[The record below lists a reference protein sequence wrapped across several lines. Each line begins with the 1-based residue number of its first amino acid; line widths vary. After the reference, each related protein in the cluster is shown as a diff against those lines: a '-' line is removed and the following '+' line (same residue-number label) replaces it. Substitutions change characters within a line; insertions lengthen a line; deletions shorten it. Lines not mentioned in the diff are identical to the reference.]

1 VWNGSSDGGAG
12 LMTQAP
18 VSARGGAAAPSPGGA
33 TSPGAETAERPQ
45 LRRRPGYIGGI
56 HIGRLVLVEAVLL
69 VIAAMLPRGPVV
81 AGIAAVVGVAVILV
95 ALLRSRGRWWLER
108 RAMSREH
115 DRRRR
120 AAPDP
125 TREPDRR
132 LVMLR
137 TLAPGM
143 VVQEVPGATADGP
156 RIGVGCDAA
165 GWYAAAVLGAETSM
179 RGDAEPGVPLDLLA
193 RVLDEA
199 EHPGAVVQV
208 TTVSVPAPWQRLD
221 NAQFAARSYREL
233 QHLQPGSPLPAERT
247 TWVAVRL
254 EARSRAEVG
263 MAGSYDAEHAPALV
277 GSLIRK
283 VGRLLRESGLDH
295 RILTGDELTDALTR
309 ACELDP
315 AAPGESW
322 RPQEDWSHWRA
333 GELAHNVFWLRTW
346 PRLDNTAAL
355 LEHLISLP
363 AASSASSLTLT
374 RDGAGLGLRC
384 LVRVSAPASTLESS
398 ARAVEEAATHAH
410 AELVRLDG
418 EHGPAMYACAP
429 TGGGAK

>member
-1 VWNGSSDGGAG
+1 
-12 LMTQAP
+12 MTQTP
-18 VSARGGAAAPSPGGA
+18 VSARP
-33 TSPGAETAERPQ
+33 ETAADRPRP
-45 LRRRPGYIGGI
+45 RRRRGYVGGV
-56 HIGRLVLVEAVLL
+56 HVGRLVLIEAVLL
-69 VIAAMLPRGPVV
+69 LIAAMVPHGPIV
-81 AGIAAVVGVAVILV
+81 AGIAGFAGLLVLLV

-115 DRRRR
+115 NRRRD
-120 AAPDP
+120 AGPDP
-125 TREPDRR
+125 APEPDRR

-137 TLAPGM
+137 TLAPGLQ
-143 VVQEVPGATADGP
+143 VREVTGATAEGP

-165 GWYAAAVLGAETSM
+165 GWYAAAVLGSGDSM

-208 TTVSVPAPWQRLD
+208 TTVTVPAPWQPVD
-221 NAQFAARSYREL
+221 NNQFAARSYREL
-233 QHLQPGSPLPAERT
+233 QHLQSGSPLPAERT

-254 EARSRAEVG
+254 EARARAEVG

-283 VGRLLRESGLDH
+283 VGRLLRDAGLEH
-295 RILTGDELTDALTR
+295 RILTGDELTDAVAR

-315 AAPGESW
+315 AVRGEAW
-322 RPQEDWSHWRA
+322 RPREDWTVWRS
-333 GELAHNVFWLRTW
+333 GELAHTVFWLKTW
-346 PRLDNTAAL
+346 PRLDNTSAL

-363 AASSASSLTLT
+363 SSSSASSLILT
-374 RDGAGLGLRC
+374 RDGGGLALRGLI
-384 LVRVSAPASTLESS
+384 RVSAVPAALEPS
-398 ARAVEEAATHAH
+398 ARALEEAATAAH

-418 EHGPAMYACAP
+418 EHGPGMYACAP

>member
-1 VWNGSSDGGAG
+1 
-12 LMTQAP
+12 MTQAP
-18 VSARGGAAAPSPGGA
+18 VSARGGAH
-33 TSPGAETAERPQ
+33 PGAGPAVRSDGRGPSRPAGAPEAAADRPQ
-45 LRRRPGYIGGI
+45 LRRRAGYVGGV
-56 HIGRLVLVEAVLL
+56 HIGRLVLVEAVLFA
-69 VIAAMLPRGPVV
+69 IAAVLPRGPVV
-81 AGIAAVVGVAVILV
+81 TGIAAALGLVVLLV

-125 TREPDRR
+125 SPEPDRR

-143 VVQEVPGATADGP
+143 LVREVTGATAEAP
-156 RIGVGCDAA
+156 KIGIGCDAA
-165 GWYAAAVLGAETSM
+165 GWYAAAVVGAETSM

-208 TTVSVPAPWQRLD
+208 TTVSVPAPWQRVD
-221 NAQFAARSYREL
+221 NNQFAARSYRDL
-233 QHLQPGSPLPAERT
+233 QHLQPGPALPAERT

-283 VGRLLRESGLDH
+283 VGRLLRDAGLEH

-315 AAPGESW
+315 DAPGEAW
-322 RPQEDWSHWRA
+322 RPQEEWTAWRS
-333 GELAHNVFWLRTW
+333 GELSHNVFWMRTW
-346 PRLDNTAAL
+346 PRLENTSAL

-363 AASSASSLTLT
+363 SASSATSLVLT
-374 RDGAGLGLRC
+374 RDGEGLALRG
-384 LVRVSAPASTLESS
+384 LVRVSAPAAALELS
-398 ARAVEEAATHAH
+398 ARAVTEAATAAH

-418 EHGPAMYACAP
+418 EHGPGIYACAP

>member
-1 VWNGSSDGGAG
+1 
-12 LMTQAP
+12 MTQAP
-18 VSARGGAAAPSPGGA
+18 ASARGSATAPPAG
-33 TSPGAETAERPQ
+33 RPDAVDRPR
-45 LRRRPGYIGGI
+45 LRRRPGYVGGV
-56 HIGRLVLVEAVLL
+56 HIGRLVLVEAVVLG
-69 VIAAMLPRGPVV
+69 IAALLPRGPVV
-81 AGIAAVVGVAVILV
+81 AGIAGAVGLAVIVV
-95 ALLRSRGRWWLER
+95 ALLRSHGRWWLER
-108 RAMSREH
+108 RAMTREH
-115 DRRRR
+115 NRRRF

-125 TREPDRR
+125 AHEPDRR

-143 VVQEVPGATADGP
+143 LVREVPGATADGP
-156 RIGVGCDAA
+156 KIGIGCDAA
-165 GWYAAAVLGAETSM
+165 GWYAAAVLGTETSM

-208 TTVSVPAPWQRLD
+208 TTVSVPAPWQRVD
-221 NAQFAARSYREL
+221 NTQFAARSYREL
-233 QHLQPGSPLPAERT
+233 QQLQPGPALPAERT

-254 EARSRAEVG
+254 EARARAEVG

-283 VGRLLRESGLDH
+283 VGRLLRDAGLEH

-322 RPQEDWSHWRA
+322 RPQEDWTLWRC
-333 GELAHNVFWLRTW
+333 GELAHNVFWLKAW
-346 PRLDNTAAL
+346 PRLDNTSAL

-363 AASSASSLTLT
+363 SSSSATSLALT
-374 RDGAGLGLRC
+374 RDGGGLALRC
-384 LVRVSAPASTLESS
+384 LVRVSAPAAALEAS
-398 ARAVEEAATHAH
+398 ARAVTEAAAAAQ

-418 EHGPAMYACAP
+418 EHGPGMYACAP